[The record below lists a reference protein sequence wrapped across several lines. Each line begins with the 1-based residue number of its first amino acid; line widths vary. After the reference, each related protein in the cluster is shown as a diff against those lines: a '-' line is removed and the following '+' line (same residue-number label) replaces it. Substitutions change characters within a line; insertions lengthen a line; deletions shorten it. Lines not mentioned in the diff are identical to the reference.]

1 MIVISAK
8 DIKKSY
14 GADEVLRGISFHVN
28 EGDRIGIIGGNGAG
42 KTTLLNILTGGDE
55 ASSGDIFVSADLRVG
70 YLRQQDDF
78 RSDNTVI
85 EEAEQIFRPLEEM
98 EAEMLA
104 LSQEI
109 SDMAAA
115 GEDTRAASMRYDD
128 MRVMFE
134 RRGGYSY
141 RSEMRGVLS
150 SMAFTEDQYDKPV
163 SELSGGER
171 TRLSLA
177 CLLLRKPEIIL
188 LDEPTNH
195 LDIGTLKWLEQ
206 YLNSYRGTM
215 MIVSHD
221 RYFLD
226 RTVNRIFEIEN
237 GKLEIYEG
245 NYSDYAKLRAE
256 KREAEMRAY
265 KKQSAEIA
273 RQEDMVRRFR
283 QRGTEKLAKRA
294 RSREIMLEKMDRPE
308 RPAGERGKIKI
319 RFRES
324 YESGKDV
331 LHIEGLAKSFGY
343 GPREKRLF
351 DGIDLDV
358 RRGEK
363 ICIVGANG
371 IGKTTFMRI
380 ILGEIKPT
388 KGYIRRG
395 HNVKTGYYDQRQE
408 DLDPS
413 KTVLD
418 ELHDAYALY
427 TDAEIRSLLGRFL
440 FMGDD
445 VFIKV
450 GSLSGGE
457 KARLALLKLM
467 LSGANLLLLDEP
479 TNHLDIDS
487 KEVFED
493 ALAEFPGTALIISHD
508 RYFLNKIPTRIM
520 EMTESGFNEY
530 LGKYDYFV
538 EKRDA
543 VASGKKY
550 LGELAGSRPAGGDD
564 ALTDGEGPRDGGMSN
579 EEQWRARKAKETEE
593 RRKKR
598 EQEELENRIGE
609 LEARQAEIEAEML
622 DESVM
627 NDYHKLEEL
636 SGELESLKEE
646 LNRIYEKWLQY

>member
-8 DIKKSY
+8 DITKSY
-14 GADEVLRGISFHVN
+14 GADEILRGISFHVN
-28 EGDRIGIIGGNGAG
+28 EGDRIGIIGENGAG
-42 KTTLLNILTGGDE
+42 KTTLLRILNGEEE
-55 ASSGDIFVSADLRVG
+55 ASSGDVFVSSDLSVG

-78 RSDNTVI
+78 SSDRTVI
-85 EEAEQIFRPLEEM
+85 EEVEQIFRPLEDM
-98 EAEMLA
+98 ERDMLRLSSEIAEKA
-104 LSQEI
+104 E
-109 SDMAAA
+109 A
-115 GEDTRAASMRYDD
+115 GEDAEKAALLYDE
-128 MRVMFE
+128 MQSEFE
-134 RRGGYSY
+134 RRGGYTY

-150 SMAFTEDQYDKPV
+150 SMAFPEEYYDKPV

-171 TRLSLA
+171 TRLALV
-177 CLLLRKPEIIL
+177 CLLLRKPEL
-188 LDEPTNH
+188 LMLDEPTNH

-215 MIVSHD
+215 LIVSHD

-237 GKLEIYEG
+237 GKLDIYEG

-273 RQEDMVRRFR
+273 RQEDMIRRYR

-294 RSREIMLEKMDRPE
+294 HSREIMLEKMDRPE

-319 RFRES
+319 RFKES
-324 YESGKDV
+324 YESGKEV
-331 LHIEGLAKSFGY
+331 LHIEGLSMSVGY
-343 GPREKRLF
+343 GSRAKQLF
-351 DGIDLDV
+351 EGLDLDV

-380 ILGEIKPT
+380 ILGEVRPT
-388 KGYIRRG
+388 AGYIKRG
-395 HNVKTGYYDQRQE
+395 HNIKIGYYDQRQE
-408 DLDPS
+408 NLDPS
-413 KTVLD
+413 KTVMD

-427 TDAEIRSLLGRFL
+427 TDTEIRSLLGRFL
-440 FMGDD
+440 FTGDD
-445 VFIKV
+445 AFLTV

-493 ALAEFPGTALIISHD
+493 ALAEFPGTAIIISHD

-520 EMTESGFNEY
+520 EMTRNGFDEY

-538 EKRDA
+538 EKRA
-543 VASGKKY
+543 KIGSGRKY
-550 LGELAGSRPAGGDD
+550 LGELAEDREEKNGGN
-564 ALTDGEGPRDGGMSN
+564 ALMHEGLSN
-579 EEQWRARKAKETEE
+579 EERRRARKAKEAEE
-593 RRKKR
+593 RRRTR
-598 EQEELENRIGE
+598 EREALEARIGE

-622 DESVM
+622 DESVV

-636 SGELESLKEE
+636 SGELESLKKE
-646 LNRIYEKWLQY
+646 LDGNYEKWLQY